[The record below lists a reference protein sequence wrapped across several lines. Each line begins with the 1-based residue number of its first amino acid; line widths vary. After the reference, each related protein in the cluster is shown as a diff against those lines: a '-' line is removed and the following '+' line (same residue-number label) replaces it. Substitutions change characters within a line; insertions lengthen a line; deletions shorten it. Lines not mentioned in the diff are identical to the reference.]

1 MRRAKENAS
10 VVVTTSQMADYSFM
24 RSGFSTLAE
33 PVRSTWSD
41 DDWNVAQAALLVFTE
56 DSMVM
61 AKEYAALQGHSEV
74 TVQDI
79 VDCLKAKTRQ
89 GVASSPQF
97 MERIQEYK
105 SILESMPS
113 GEDSS
118 GSEESMEEDEEEA
131 SPAEHIL
138 QALGE
143 GHHLPTSSAGATPNA
158 ELVQQV
164 HRYLSAWDDWE
175 PQNDVEMIL
184 KQAVNNTAQ
193 AFAHHE
199 E

>member
-1 MRRAKENAS
+1 MRRAEENAS
-10 VVVTTSQMADYSFM
+10 VVVTNYMADYSFM

-118 GSEESMEEDEEEA
+118 GSEASMEDHEDEEEE
-131 SPAEHIL
+131 SPAEHMMH
-138 QALGE
+138 ALEE
-143 GHHLPTSSAGATPNA
+143 GHNSTASATETGNA

-164 HRYLSAWDDWE
+164 RSYLSSWDDWE

-193 AFAHHE
+193 AFHNHE

>member
-1 MRRAKENAS
+1 
-10 VVVTTSQMADYSFM
+10 M
-24 RSGFSTLAE
+24 RSGFSNLVE
-33 PVRSTWSD
+33 PERSTWSD

-61 AKEYAALQGHSEV
+61 AKEYASLQGHSEV

-118 GSEESMEEDEEEA
+118 GSEASMEEGEDEEEA

-143 GHHLPTSSAGATPNA
+143 GHHLSPTSAGETPNA

-164 HRYLSAWDDWE
+164 HRYLSSWDDWE
-175 PQNDVEMIL
+175 PQNDVEVIL
-184 KQAVNNTAQ
+184 KQAVNSTAQ
-193 AFAHHE
+193 AFSHHQE
-199 E
+199 